1 LLPTRSSFSDL
12 AGDGLTLEEV
22 EGLRLVRGDL
32 SRFTGLG
39 RGDESFNS
47 TSLLS
52 SELLLSVIVVVVDD
66 GADDGSLLLSSSI
79 SLAILGRVETGVA
92 LEDGAVVMVRGLLD
106 LVGDFSV
113 LRASEEDKDAL
124 NTGPSVDSLTLG
136 PPVSLEE
143 GLGALVLE
151 GEAPFLEG
159 GAEAGWKLVL
169 AMGAKS

>member
-1 LLPTRSSFSDL
+1 
-12 AGDGLTLEEV
+12 V

-106 LVGDFSV
+106 LVGDFSE
-113 LRASEEDKDAL
+113 LRASEEEDKDAL